1 MRTAINK
8 QPSTTRARKSPKD
21 DSLLAEYAPRWG
33 IDPNDPRPRWAQ
45 TLDQLLAFTRIK
57 PERLAEVAG
66 EARTTMYLRLGGK
79 RTRLTEEQFRAMEL
93 ATHPEAPVGLI
104 QTMLPEEAI
113 AWVKE
118 RYPSYGGEVSGSTT
132 SNAAKS
138 RWTMGLMPPEDARLA
153 TDLVPAA

>member
-1 MRTAINK
+1 MNK
-8 QPSTTRARKSPKD
+8 QQSTARARKSPKD

-93 ATHPEAPVGLI
+93 AIHPEAPVGLI

-118 RYPSYGGEVSGSTT
+118 RYPSYGGETVDGTT
-132 SNAAKS
+132 PNAAKS
-138 RWTMGLMPPEDARLA
+138 RWTMGLMPHEDPCL
-153 TDLVPAA
+153 DENLVPAA